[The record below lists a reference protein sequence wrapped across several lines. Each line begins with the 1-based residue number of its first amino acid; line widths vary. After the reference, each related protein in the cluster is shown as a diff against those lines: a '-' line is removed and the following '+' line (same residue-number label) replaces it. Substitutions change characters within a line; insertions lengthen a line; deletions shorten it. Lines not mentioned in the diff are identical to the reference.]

1 MTTRTGTPRRPDD
14 RVFLG
19 KRTEGQRGSSTLS
32 AGHPSPRLGEPFS
45 GLLSSFSCVVVWNVI
60 AVPLVA
66 MAPSHLIP
74 TTLAGLLL
82 AAVGVEAHGI
92 ASALVKFPGGA
103 AGGTLYVVLRP

>member
-1 MTTRTGTPRRPDD
+1 
-14 RVFLG
+14 
-19 KRTEGQRGSSTLS
+19 
-32 AGHPSPRLGEPFS
+32 
-45 GLLSSFSCVVVWNVI
+45 
-60 AVPLVA
+60 